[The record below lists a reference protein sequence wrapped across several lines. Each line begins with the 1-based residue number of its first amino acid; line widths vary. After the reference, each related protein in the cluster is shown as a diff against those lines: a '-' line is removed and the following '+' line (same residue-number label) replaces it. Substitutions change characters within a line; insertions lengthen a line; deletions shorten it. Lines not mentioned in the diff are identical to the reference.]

1 MLEVVAEEKTKEG
14 VQKKVGKNNPRTS
27 DKDYL
32 VQSHRPPEH
41 YVRMLTGNKVNS
53 KVQLL
58 TKLQQTYGNRYVQR
72 VMAKL
77 KIGQPNDKYEQE
89 ADRIAQQVVSSQSAF
104 CEKKAE
110 EKLQG
115 RMEEEEKKKKEEEI
129 MTKRTSEGKITDDF
143 EKSLYRS
150 RGMGK
155 SLPADIRTFMEERF
169 GVDFGDVRIHTDT
182 NAALMAEALNA
193 EAFTYGRDI
202 YFGAGKYKPETTEGK
217 RLLAHELTHV
227 VQQRGISSSSIEKLS
242 IGQLEDVKLAS
253 KHISSF
259 IIQRANGKSG
269 KGFFH
274 YFKECMSTLG
284 LPTPESLFTSV
295 TTAITTIRTIQAA
308 IDMFGKSVTIGELIG
323 AGVLSEKLLAAAAV
337 TASFYLGSCI
347 GCLATAAGQS
357 LSGGESLGDVLYEIL
372 GPGSGLWIADLLG
385 I

>member
-115 RMEEEEKKKKEEEI
+115 RIEEEEKKKKEEEI

-217 RLLAHELTHV
+217 KLLAHELVHV
-227 VQQRGISSSSIEKLS
+227 VQQAEVLNTTRVNLKNIENIECQLNSINHFISR
-242 IGQLEDVKLAS
+242 
-253 KHISSF
+253 
-259 IIQRANGKSG
+259 IQGKSLIQSKTRNG
-269 KGFFH
+269 RERDAQGRRLH
-274 YFKECMSTLG
+274 SSGIWTGNTTLIVQG
-284 LPTPESLFTSV
+284 GQGMHFVIKNLNILGTTISITANTGEYKASIIPPLGTVDFLFTC
-295 TTAITTIRTIQAA
+295 
-308 IDMFGKSVTIGELIG
+308 FGAEPMGWKFDVQTESDVFLVGW
-323 AGVLSEKLLAAAAV
+323 KLYS
-337 TASFYLGSCI
+337 TWI
-347 GCLATAAGQS
+347 P
-357 LSGGESLGDVLYEIL
+357 GD
-372 GPGSGLWIADLLG
+372 PPNR
-385 I
+385 